1 MMPRTMGL
9 ILMIGFMSLLGYVAV
24 DDADAQTN
32 RARMD
37 AEAQFSA
44 GGTEQCLTCHA
55 GDNMTI
61 MAETPHGNTDN
72 PHSPYSKQGCESCHG
87 PGSVHISRAGGGA
100 GQPVLLIFKGR
111 DNSAEQNAAC
121 LACHAQ
127 TMGELEGFAW
137 TGSLHDKPIITC
149 QRCHESHS
157 TERPMQDLAQQ
168 LENCSSCH
176 RRHIAQH
183 PRFENAGIRF
193 DELKCST
200 CHDVH
205 ALEAKQ

>member
-100 GQPVLLIFKGR
+100 GRNTQWIGV
-111 DNSAEQNAAC
+111 
-121 LACHAQ
+121 
-127 TMGELEGFAW
+127 
-137 TGSLHDKPIITC
+137 ITKC
-149 QRCHESHS
+149 GQRVINY
-157 TERPMQDLAQQ
+157 DL
-168 LENCSSCH
+168 
-176 RRHIAQH
+176 
-183 PRFENAGIRF
+183 
-193 DELKCST
+193 
-200 CHDVH
+200 
-205 ALEAKQ
+205 